1 MSLRK
6 EKDGLDLTLKTVLKK
21 HKVGEMCPINAY

>member
-6 EKDGLDLTLKTVLKK
+6 EDGLDLTLKTVLKK